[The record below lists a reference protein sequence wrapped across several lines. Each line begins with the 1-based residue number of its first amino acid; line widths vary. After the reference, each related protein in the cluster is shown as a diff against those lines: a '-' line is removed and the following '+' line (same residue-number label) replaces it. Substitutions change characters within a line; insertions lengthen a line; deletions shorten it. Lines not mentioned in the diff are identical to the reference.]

1 MFPPAQSL
9 QERREEGA
17 LLCHESVKVEVTDS
31 SVTISNGYVRA
42 VFDRAA
48 PSLKYL
54 AGGQ

>member
-1 MFPPAQSL
+1 MFPPASL
-9 QERREEGA
+9 QEGREGVA
-17 LLCHESVKVEVTDS
+17 LLRHEPVKVEVTDS

-54 AGGQ
+54 AGG